1 MSEPTRYEAMG
12 LEVIATPTG
21 EFVLWEDYARLNA
34 ELASLRSQFANSEW
48 QPIET
53 APKDGTWIMCKV
65 EPAHHGWEDCIV
77 LRYRGDEWG
86 RPGMVGYKPTHWMPL
101 PKPPLS

>member
-1 MSEPTRYEAMG
+1 MSKRPISKAELEAYIADEFIPAMRKR
-12 LEVIATPTG
+12 LPVIAT
-21 EFVLWEDYARLNA
+21 L
-34 ELASLRSQFANSEW
+34 SEW
-48 QPIET
+48 RPIET

-77 LRYRGDEWG
+77 LRYRGNEWG

-101 PKPPLS
+101 PKPPAQ